1 MPVRKVCHFF
11 LNALASTHQYRQHAL
26 IDSTTALINGATL
39 SLTRIGRYLPGPARV
54 KDKIKRVDRL
64 LGNTA
69 LHNDIPKIF
78 NQITSMKTGER
89 LWVLSLLATLASIV
103 LWLLGYH
110 VENKGLH
117 LHYQA
122 SSLKSRRVISFLTLA
137 ENVLRHS
144 PQIARRVK
152 LESIL
157 AQLTSTYRNMV
168 LVY

>member
-1 MPVRKVCHFF
+1 M
-11 LNALASTHQYRQHAL
+11 
-26 IDSTTALINGATL
+26 
-39 SLTRIGRYLPGPARV
+39 
-54 KDKIKRVDRL
+54 
-64 LGNTA
+64 
-69 LHNDIPKIF
+69 PKIF

-122 SSLKSRRVISFLTLA
+122 NSLKSRRVISFLTPA

-157 AQLTSTYRNMV
+157 AQFTSTYRNMV